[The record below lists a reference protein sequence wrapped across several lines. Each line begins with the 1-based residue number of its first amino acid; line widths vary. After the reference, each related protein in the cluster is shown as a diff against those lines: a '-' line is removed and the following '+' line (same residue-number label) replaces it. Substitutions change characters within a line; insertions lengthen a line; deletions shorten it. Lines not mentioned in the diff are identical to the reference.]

1 MKKIFYTLVAVLTAV
16 FYAAGQA
23 PQAINYQAVARDS
36 AGAILTNRNIS
47 VRITILRNSITG
59 TEVYKEVHNTQ
70 VNPFGLINL
79 AIGAGTVVSGDFSLI
94 PWDSYKH
101 FLKVE
106 IDPDNGNNYFDFG
119 TTQLLSVPYAIYSAT
134 TGDTS
139 TWRKG
144 DSLIYYD
151 CGRVGIGTTNPD
163 SSAAL
168 DLSSTTSGLL
178 PPRLTWNQM
187 LDIPNPATG
196 LVVYNLTDNKL
207 MYYDGTNWYD
217 SDGTC
222 RPLPTVADA
231 GPDQFLANT
240 NTTTLEANTPTSGAG
255 VWSIISGEGG
265 VITDTTDPAGT
276 FTGTSGDSYTLR
288 WTIST
293 TCTSSYDDV
302 IINFCGG
309 TFIDIRDGQSYA
321 AVKIGTQCWMAQ
333 NLNIGTR
340 INGNVN
346 MQYNGVIE
354 KYCYND
360 DTANCSIYGGLYQW
374 NEAMNYSQTPGAQGI
389 CPDGWH
395 IPTDE
400 EWCTLTTYLDAT
412 VNCAASGLSGTD
424 AGGKMKEMGFI
435 HWNPPNTGATNSSG
449 FTGLPGGGV
458 WGPFYV
464 NYWHDK
470 KNVGYIWSSTQSTG
484 SDIWI
489 NVLCYNDAHVERNH
503 YNWSDGL
510 SIRCLKNP

>member
-1 MKKIFYTLVAVLTAV
+1 
-16 FYAAGQA
+16 
-23 PQAINYQAVARDS
+23 
-36 AGAILTNRNIS
+36 
-47 VRITILRNSITG
+47 
-59 TEVYKEVHNTQ
+59 
-70 VNPFGLINL
+70 
-79 AIGAGTVVSGDFSLI
+79 
-94 PWDSYKH
+94 
-101 FLKVE
+101 
-106 IDPDNGNNYFDFG
+106 
-119 TTQLLSVPYAIYSAT
+119 
-134 TGDTS
+134 
-139 TWRKG
+139 
-144 DSLIYYD
+144 
-151 CGRVGIGTTNPD
+151 
-163 SSAAL
+163 
-168 DLSSTTSGLL
+168 
-178 PPRLTWNQM
+178 
-187 LDIPNPATG
+187 
-196 LVVYNLTDNKL
+196 
-207 MYYDGTNWYD
+207 
-217 SDGTC
+217 
-222 RPLPTVADA
+222 
-231 GPDQFLANT
+231 
-240 NTTTLEANTPTSGAG
+240 
-255 VWSIISGEGG
+255 
-265 VITDTTDPAGT
+265 
-276 FTGTSGDSYTLR
+276 
-288 WTIST
+288 
-293 TCTSSYDDV
+293 
-302 IINFCGG
+302 
-309 TFIDIRDGQSYA
+309 
-321 AVKIGTQCWMAQ
+321 
-333 NLNIGTR
+333 
-340 INGNVN
+340 

-489 NVLCYNDAHVERNH
+489 NVLRYNDAHVERNH